1 MQVRAK
7 VTNIRVS
14 PRKARLVVDAVRG
27 KRVMDAI
34 AIAKFLPQ
42 RTAED
47 VEKLLRSVAANAE
60 NNFDLDPEDLWIKEI
75 YADGGRAS
83 AGSRPRRAVASG
95 GYAAEHPHHGDR
107 RGPRGVGMGR
117 KVNPIGF
124 RLGIVT
130 DWESKWYAERNY
142 TDQLHEISRSGG

>member
-1 MQVRAK
+1 

-75 YADGGRAS
+75 YADGAPSFRRFKAKARGRV
-83 AGSRPRRAVASG
+83 GRITRQNTHITVI
-95 GYAAEHPHHGDR
+95 AEDR
-107 RGPRGVGMGR
+107 EG
-117 KVNPIGF
+117 
-124 RLGIVT
+124 
-130 DWESKWYAERNY
+130 
-142 TDQLHEISRSGG
+142 